1 MTGITARRVL
11 VPAALSAAL
20 VLSGAFAAGWLRH
33 GGSAAAWLAV
43 GAAAVLGLNLALLAA
58 GSGLAALR
66 RERAMRD
73 AGEHLNELLR
83 ASDSARE
90 SQHLLIAH
98 AQRILPGAGAGVL
111 MITGSSDRLEPALD
125 DLVDQTP
132 LRGIRTV
139 GLQARSC
146 LAMRLG
152 HGYGRGAADSPLAR
166 CEVCG
171 ALDAEI
177 VCEPLV
183 SGSEVVGTLL
193 IAHNGRVTAPDRA
206 ALRDAAGRAA
216 PILAAQ
222 RELAFGNE
230 RAVID
235 GLTGLPNRRAADD
248 AIRRMAAHAGRSLSP
263 LGVVLLDLDHFR
275 ILNDLHGHSH
285 GDKVLTAIGQLLG
298 ETVRASDFAARF
310 GGEKFLLL
318 LPDTDRHGCLEL
330 AEKIRRQIEQTELIQ
345 TGPVTASFGVACLP
359 DDAVHPEQL
368 LRQADRALYMAKAQ
382 GRNRVQAA
390 EAGGRAAGPPLDA

>member
-11 VPAALSAAL
+11 APAALSAAL
-20 VLSGAFAAGWLRH
+20 VVSGTFAAGWLGH

-43 GAAAVLGLNLALLAA
+43 AAAVVLGLNLAVLAA
-58 GSGLAALR
+58 GSGLATLR
-66 RERAMRD
+66 RERAVRD
-73 AGEHLNELLR
+73 AGEQLNELLR

-90 SQHLLIAH
+90 SQRLLIAH

-111 MITGSSDRLEPALD
+111 IVTEHGDRLEPTLD
-125 DLVDQTP
+125 DRVDQTA
-132 LRGIRTV
+132 LRGIRTA
-139 GLQARSC
+139 GLSARSC

-177 VCEPLV
+177 ACEPLV

-193 IAHNGRVTAPDRA
+193 VAHHGRVTAADRA

-216 PILAAQ
+216 PILATQ
-222 RELAFGNE
+222 RELAFADE
-230 RAVID
+230 RAVTD
-235 GLTGLPNRRAADD
+235 DLTGLPNRRAADD
-248 AIRRMAAHAGRSLSP
+248 TIRRMAAHAGRSLSP

-285 GDKVLTAIGQLLG
+285 GDKVLAAIGRLLG
-298 ETVRASDFAARF
+298 ATVRASDFAARF
-310 GGEKFLLL
+310 GGEEFLLL
-318 LPDTDRHGCLEL
+318 LPDTDRQGCLEV
-330 AEKIRRQIEQTELIQ
+330 AEKLRRQIERTELIH

-359 DDAVHPEQL
+359 DDAVDPEQL
-368 LRQADRALYMAKAQ
+368 VRQADRALYMAKAQ

-390 EAGGRAAGPPLDA
+390 ETGGRTAGPAPDA